1 MLSGKAHAGTRRAY
15 FLVQSALERSKL
27 QLILPLG
34 LINSYQHKILTENIY
49 VLLVIEMMDSFQMK

>member
-1 MLSGKAHAGTRRAY
+1 MLSGKAHARARQAY